1 MQLIVLGMHRS
12 GTSVLARLLNLMG
25 AYFGPEGSST
35 GANHENPK
43 GFWERRDVRNL
54 NDQVLHAMGC
64 DWNRIS
70 AFDPE
75 AIPEAVAA
83 DFNRAAAPLVLD
95 LDAHRPWLLKEPRL
109 CLLFGLWRPL
119 LEVPVCVHVLRHPVE
134 VAASLLRRN
143 GIPIE
148 AGLALWEKY
157 VRVASDSSAGLP
169 AVTVSHHALMTE
181 PVREVGRLHAGLERH
196 GVRGLREPEPAEVEA
211 FVKPGLYRERQERD
225 DLAPYASSPQVKLF
239 ADLVERRSTTIAGR
253 NQVSAKSR
261 RALLDYEAGL
271 PTFQPPARPA
281 PPSPAVDRKT
291 LDALRAEL
299 ADFGRKTTGAL
310 EALARNEKDQARQSA
325 ELVAAH
331 NRELKATR
339 EAAATA
345 KARLERDVA
354 KLREAAEA
362 SKAAVEATKA
372 AAAASKAKLE
382 REAADLRAAAAAS
395 RAAAAEAKSQL
406 DESRRSTRE
415 ALEEAARQSR
425 AFGELQE
432 RARQERDARD
442 REIAQL
448 QVRVG
453 EADAALATAAR
464 KRAMLE
470 SEVNARVRDIGVV
483 AGLLLDTARAERS
496 GKPDA
501 EQEERSDG

>member
-271 PTFQPPARPA
+271 PTFQPPRPA
-281 PPSPAVDRKT
+281 PPAPAVDRKT

-299 ADFGRKTTGAL
+299 SDFGRKTTGAL